1 MVDIRPFKA
10 AILNPEMQIDK
21 LVCPVYDTI
30 DAAGY
35 RKYAVEKNNIIHVT
49 TRRKDMDRDEF
60 IGYAAG
66 ELERFIS
73 SKIIV
78 NREKPAFYIYGIM
91 YTLQPE
97 ILALIPETERRSLYF
112 VFGLVCLA
120 RVEEPG
126 EGDVV
131 GHENI
136 FEINTVERY
145 RLMKACMMN
154 FSPIAAE
161 YSMPDHGLNNLF
173 EEYLGFKRPDFVPKR
188 KPLVDVTLNGS
199 RHLLWEITDDSLI
212 RKITEMTSRLK
223 LLILDGHHRYTA
235 ANLMRKKD
243 GIEKP
248 LRKVNQKLLRQ
259 FTPHTHMASPYVGC
273 ASRSI
278 GFEYTMMMLMEGGDR
293 ALLLLPWHRAV
304 RNFSVSDLKRRIGEN
319 FSIEWQGDKNG
330 EEFYSVLRQRSS
342 EYDVRLGMYD
352 GKKFS
357 ILRANEKAVKKLSGT
372 RGETVGLDLIV
383 LHEWIINPVIRGKPE
398 EDVSFN
404 ASPAE
409 AVAKVDSMEFNVAFL
424 LNPFSIKDV
433 ERKAFIERRNFPQK
447 STLFL
452 PKVAEGIVMRR
463 I

>member
-35 RKYAVEKNNIIHVT
+35 RKYAGEKNNIIHVT

-60 IGYAAG
+60 IGYAAS

-97 ILALIPETERRSLYF
+97 ILALIPEKERRSRYF
-112 VFGLVCLA
+112 VFGLVCLV

-126 EGDVV
+126 EGDIV

-145 RLMKACMMN
+145 RLMKAAMMN

-161 YSMPDHGLNNLF
+161 YSMPDHGLNNMF

-199 RHLLWEITDDSLI
+199 RHLLWEITDDSMI

-248 LRKVNQKLLRQ
+248 LRKVYQTRGMRSIPQ
-259 FTPHTHMASPYVGC
+259 HC

-304 RNFSVSDLKRRIGEN
+304 RNFSVFDLERRIGEN

-342 EYDVRLGMYD
+342 GYDVRLGMYD

-383 LHEWIINPVIRGKPE
+383 LHDWLINPVIKGKPE

-409 AVAKVDSMEFNVAFL
+409 AVAKVDDREFNVAFL

-433 ERKAFIERRNFPQK
+433 ERKAFVERRNFPQK

-463 I
+463 IE

>member
-1 MVDIRPFKA
+1 MVEIRPFKA
-10 AILNPEMQIDK
+10 SILNPEMRIDN

-35 RKYAVEKNNIIHVT
+35 QEYAREKNNIIHVT
-49 TRRKDMDRDEF
+49 TRRKDMGRDEF

-66 ELERFIS
+66 EFDRFIN

-78 NREKPAFYIYGIM
+78 DREMPAFYIYGIT
-91 YTLQPE
+91 YTLKPE
-97 ILALIPETERRSLYF
+97 TLALLAEKDRRSKYF
-112 VFGLVCLA
+112 VFGLVCLVK
-120 RVEEPG
+120 VEELG
-126 EGDVV
+126 KGNIV

-136 FEINTVERY
+136 FEINSKERY

-173 EEYLGFKRPDFVPKR
+173 ERYLGFRRPDFVPNPE
-188 KPLVDVTLNGS
+188 KPPIVDVTLNS
-199 RHLLWEITDDSLI
+199 ARHLLWEITDDSLI
-212 RKITEMTSRLK
+212 RKITEMMSQLK

-235 ANLMRKKD
+235 SSFMREKD
-243 GIEKP
+243 GI
-248 LRKVNQKLLRQ
+248 
-259 FTPHTHMASPYVGC
+259 
-273 ASRSI
+273 
-278 GFEYTMMMLMEGGDR
+278 EYTMMMLMEGGDR

-304 RNFSVSDLKRRIGEN
+304 RNFDRQRLESKIKEN
-319 FSIEWQGDKNG
+319 FTIYWQGNTNN
-330 EEFYSVLRQRSS
+330 EEFYSRLRQRSS

-352 GKKFS
+352 GTKFT
-357 ILRANEKAVKKLSGT
+357 ILRADEKAVRELCEK
-372 RGETVGLDLIV
+372 RNETVGLDLIV
-383 LHEWIINPVIRGKPE
+383 LHEWLINPVIKGKPE

-404 ASPAE
+404 ASPSE
-409 AVAKVDSMEFNVAFL
+409 AIAKVDSKEFNAAFL

-433 ERKAFIERRNFPQK
+433 EKKAFVERKNFPQK

-463 I
+463 ID

>member
-1 MVDIRPFKA
+1 MVEIRPFKA
-10 AILNPEMQIDK
+10 SILNPEMRIDN

-30 DAAGY
+30 DAASY
-35 RKYAVEKNNIIHVT
+35 QEYATEKDNIIHVT

-66 ELERFIS
+66 EFDRLIN

-78 NREKPAFYIYGIM
+78 DREKPAFYIYGIT
-91 YTLQPE
+91 YTLKPE
-97 ILALIPETERRSLYF
+97 TLALLSEKDRRKHYF
-112 VFGLVCLA
+112 VFGLVCLVK
-120 RVEEPG
+120 VEELG
-126 EGDVV
+126 KGNIV

-136 FEINTVERY
+136 FEINSRERY

-154 FSPIAAE
+154 FSPVAAE

-173 EEYLGFKRPDFVPKR
+173 ERYLGFQRPDFVQNPE
-188 KPLVDVTLNGS
+188 KPPIVDVTLNGA

-212 RKITEMTSRLK
+212 RKITEMMSQLK

-235 ANLMRKKD
+235 SSLMREKD
-243 GIEKP
+243 GI
-248 LRKVNQKLLRQ
+248 
-259 FTPHTHMASPYVGC
+259 
-273 ASRSI
+273 
-278 GFEYTMMMLMEGGDR
+278 EYTMMMLMEGGDR

-304 RNFSVSDLKRRIGEN
+304 RNFDRQRLESKIKKN
-319 FSIEWQGDKNG
+319 FTIYWQGNTNN
-330 EEFYSVLRQRSS
+330 EEFYSRLRQRSS

-352 GKKFS
+352 GTKFT
-357 ILRANEKAVKKLSGT
+357 ILRADEKAVRELCEK
-372 RGETVGLDLIV
+372 RNETVGLDLIV
-383 LHEWIINPVIRGKPE
+383 LHEWLINPVIKGKPE

-404 ASPAE
+404 ASPSE
-409 AVAKVDSMEFNVAFL
+409 AIAKVDSKEFNVAFL

-433 ERKAFIERRNFPQK
+433 EKKAFVERKNFPQK

>member
-1 MVDIRPFKA
+1 MVEIRPFKA
-10 AILNPEMQIDK
+10 SILNPEMPIDK

-35 RKYAVEKNNIIHVT
+35 QKYAGEKNNIIHVT

-66 ELERFIS
+66 EFNRLIN

-78 NREKPAFYIYGIM
+78 DREKPAFYIYGIM
-91 YTLQPE
+91 YTLKPE
-97 ILALIPETERRSLYF
+97 TLALLAEKDRRSKYF
-112 VFGLVCLA
+112 VFGLVCLVK
-120 RVEEPG
+120 VEELG
-126 EGDVV
+126 KGNIV

-136 FEINTVERY
+136 FEINSRERY

-173 EEYLGFKRPDFVPKR
+173 ERYLGFRRPDFVPNQDM
-188 KPLVDVTLNGS
+188 PPIVDVTLNGA
-199 RHLLWEITDDSLI
+199 RHLLWEITDDILI
-212 RKITEMTSRLK
+212 RKITEMMSKLK

-235 ANLMRKKD
+235 SSLMREKD
-243 GIEKP
+243 GI
-248 LRKVNQKLLRQ
+248 
-259 FTPHTHMASPYVGC
+259 
-273 ASRSI
+273 
-278 GFEYTMMMLMEGGDR
+278 EYTMMMLMEGGDR

-304 RNFSVSDLKRRIGEN
+304 RNFDRRQLESKIKEC
-319 FSIEWQGDKNG
+319 FSICWQGNTNN
-330 EEFYSVLRQRSS
+330 EEFYSELRQRSS

-352 GKKFS
+352 GTKFT
-357 ILRANEKAVKKLSGT
+357 ILRADEKAVRELCEKRK
-372 RGETVGLDLIV
+372 ETVGLDLIV
-383 LHEWIINPVIRGKPE
+383 LHEWLIYPVIKGKTE

-404 ASPAE
+404 ASPSE
-409 AVAKVDSMEFNVAFL
+409 AIARVDSKEFNAAFL
-424 LNPFSIKDV
+424 LNPISIKDV
-433 ERKAFIERRNFPQK
+433 ERKAFVERKNFPQK

-463 I
+463 ID